1 MVFTMEEN
9 KQIWPGS
16 AAEGEIE
23 ILEEVLVWSNPVA
36 RLFNDRVRFPNG
48 EGGEPEEGEQF
59 RLGEAEDLD
68 DGVVVVP
75 ITHDDRILLIRQ
87 FRHPIRMWMRE
98 LPRGARNR
106 GESPANTASR
116 ELREEIGY
124 EAEATYSLGR
134 IANDS
139 GQLTGLPFLVAARVR
154 DLGKSEPESTEAID
168 QILSYTFGELKR
180 ACRRGDIIDSFT
192 LCAVVRLEPHFS
204 GDRFAYSS
212 ENAPPSN
219 QG

>member
-1 MVFTMEEN
+1 MVVTMEEN
-9 KQIWPGS
+9 KRIWPGS
-16 AAEGEIE
+16 AVEGEIE

-59 RLGEAEDLD
+59 RLGEAEELD

-124 EAEATYSLGR
+124 EVEATYSLGR

-139 GQLTGLPFLVAARVR
+139 GQLTGFPFLVAARVR
-154 DLGKSEPESTEAID
+154 DVGESEPESTEAID
-168 QILSYTFGELKR
+168 QTLSYAFSELKR
-180 ACRRGDIIDSFT
+180 ACQRGEIIDSFT
-192 LCAVVRLEPHFS
+192 LCAVVRLEPHFR
-204 GDRFAYSS
+204 GDRFTYSP
-212 ENAPPSN
+212 EDAPPAY